1 MSDSDAVMPNV
12 FAPDDIVWHETDLGQ
27 NFWISDELV
36 GTDYSTL
43 FRAQLTKFGPRGGSP
58 LHHHTYNHAFY
69 FLSGTSRVQMGDRI
83 WDTKPG
89 TFVKG
94 PGTPGTQ
101 RHQLR
106 RGRSDLPRHLRPA
119 ARRDRLDV
127 TAGSKGRHQMWTQP
141 GNTSFRKPS
150 AVRRAPA
157 RQIPALASCSA

>member
-43 FRAQLTKFGPRGGSP
+43 FSAQLTKFGPRGGSP

-89 TFVKG
+89 TFVKVPAHLEQSVTNSG
-94 PGTPGTQ
+94 AE
-101 RHQLR
+101 
-106 RGRSDLPRHLRPA
+106 DLIFLVIYDPPHVA
-119 ARRDRLDV
+119 TD
-127 TAGSKGRHQMWTQP
+127 
-141 GNTSFRKPS
+141 
-150 AVRRAPA
+150 
-157 RQIPALASCSA
+157 